1 MLAEV
6 AAKDSLAQ
14 DPALLQLSPRRPRQ
28 DEAPENEKNEREKT
42 RGDNVHLKNVM
53 SLPCLRSTGFVG
65 SLGESD
71 WSEFRLEEN

>member
-1 MLAEV
+1 MLPEV

-14 DPALLQLSPRRPRQ
+14 DPALLQLSAGRPRQ

-42 RGDNVHLKNVM
+42 RHANAHLKNVM
-53 SLPCLRSTGFVG
+53 SLPCLRSTGLVG

-71 WSEFRLEEN
+71 WSEFRLEES